1 MTRSDIINSLIQKH
15 NYKSYLEIGVNTPA
29 QPGYNWPQIKVDL
42 KHGVD
47 PEVDTTFKMTSDE
60 FFEKHISQKYDFIFV
75 DGLHVFEQCYRDIIN
90 ALNHLNDNGTIM
102 AHDTNPSSEISQRP
116 IRESDSWNGDV
127 WKAILKLRLENEN
140 VEIVTVDTDEG
151 CSLIRRGK
159 QKILN
164 PKADVNSE
172 DLYNYEV
179 FQHNRRKILNMISV
193 SDFKEKFLS

>member
-1 MTRSDIINSLIQKH
+1 MTRSEIINSLIEKH

-47 PEVDTTFKMTSDE
+47 PEVETTFKMTSDE

-75 DGLHVFEQCYRDIIN
+75 DGLHIFEQCYRDIIN
-90 ALNHLNDNGTIM
+90 SLNHLNDNGTIM
-102 AHDTNPSSEISQRP
+102 AHDTSPSSEIAQRP
-116 IRESDSWNGDV
+116 VRESGNWNGDV

-140 VEIVTVDTDEG
+140 LEIVTVDTDEG

-159 QKILN
+159 QKLLN

-179 FQHNRRKILNMISV
+179 FQHNRLKILNMISV
-193 SDFKEKFLS
+193 SEFKEKFLS

>member
-1 MTRSDIINSLIQKH
+1 MTRSEIINSLIEKH

-47 PEVDTTFKMTSDE
+47 PEVETTFKMTSDE

-75 DGLHVFEQCYRDIIN
+75 DGLHIFEQCYRDIIN
-90 ALNHLNDNGTIM
+90 SLNYLNDNGTIM
-102 AHDTNPSSEISQRP
+102 AHDTSPSSEIAQRP
-116 IRESDSWNGDV
+116 VRESGNWNGDV

-140 VEIVTVDTDEG
+140 LEIVTVDTDEG

-159 QKILN
+159 QKLLN

-179 FQHNRRKILNMISV
+179 FQHNRLKILNMISV
-193 SDFKEKFLS
+193 SEFKEKFLS